1 MEILG
6 FVCEHREQKDSF
18 TDICLSFAGHECIST
33 LCALKCCING
43 TAMSAMCALVAKAFA
58 FITVILLPTLKCV
71 RCMQQQKLV
80 VLAFNRCLCYFVFF
94 FLLFAWPVKHFRHFL
109 LCLIAAE
116 KAKTNTKIDKVSHSR

>member
-94 FLLFAWPVKHFRHFL
+94 FFVIRLARKTFSPFSAMFNRSRKSKNKHKNR
-109 LCLIAAE
+109 
-116 KAKTNTKIDKVSHSR
+116 